1 MPAPEK
7 PSADWPAIDPTS
19 DLIFRGRG
27 RLAMDS
33 IFAPRTVAVV
43 GASEKEGS
51 VGRTV
56 LRNLIASPF
65 GGVVFP
71 VNAKRSS
78 VQGIKAYPD
87 LASLPEKADLVVI
100 ITPAPTI
107 PGIISECVDLGI
119 PGAVIISAGFKE
131 IGEEG
136 ARLERE
142 ILAHAQRGR
151 MRIVGPN
158 CLGVMSPVSGL
169 NATFAAGMARPGKVG
184 FISQSGALCT
194 AILDWSFEQNVGF
207 SHFVSVGSMIDV
219 GWGDLIYYLGD
230 DPRTESIVIYMES
243 IGNARAFLSA
253 AREVALTK
261 PILVIKPGRTAQ
273 AAKAAAS
280 HTGSLTGSDEVL
292 DAAFERSGVLRV
304 DDIAELFAMAETLAM
319 QPRPKGPRLT
329 ILTNAGGP
337 GVLATDALL
346 TSGGKLTELAPS
358 VMEAFDAILP
368 ATWSRNN
375 PVDIIGDATPE
386 RYAKALE
393 VAAKDPAADG
403 MLVILTPQ
411 DMTDPTR
418 IAEELR
424 PHAATFGKPLLASWM
439 GGTHVKA
446 GREVLQRAGIPNFE
460 YPDEAARAFSH
471 MWRFS
476 DNLNALYQTPSL
488 SAGAGGDGAPDR
500 RTVKDLLAR
509 AMAKG
514 RTLLT
519 EAESKSVLSA
529 YGIPVIRSV
538 IAATE
543 AEAVAG
549 ARELGYPVVLKLH
562 SETVTH
568 KTDVGGVK
576 LDLTDET
583 EVRAAFNAIRNSVEA
598 KAGKGH
604 FLGVN
609 VQPMVRLRG
618 NELILGSSID
628 PQFGPVML
636 FGAGGSLVEVF
647 RDRALALPPL
657 TSTLARRMMEKTRI
671 FKALRGVRGAKPVD
685 MEALEG
691 LMVRFSQLVVEHP
704 RIAEIDVNPL
714 LASGEGLLALDAR
727 VVLHGAAVPDASLPA
742 PAIRPYPWQYAGEW
756 KSRDGAPLRIRPI
769 RPEDE
774 PRVARFHETLSA
786 RTVYLRYLGEM
797 NLSRRIAHDRLRR
810 ICFNDYDREIALVA
824 EPGDAGD
831 GEAPIL
837 GIGRLTKLR
846 WTPEGRI
853 AMMITDLFQRQGLGS
868 EILRRLLD
876 VARAEG
882 LERILMEVAPDNR
895 PVLRMLEKAGFV
907 IGEKPG
913 RKLLHAEMDLR

>member
-100 ITPAPTI
+100 ITPAPPI